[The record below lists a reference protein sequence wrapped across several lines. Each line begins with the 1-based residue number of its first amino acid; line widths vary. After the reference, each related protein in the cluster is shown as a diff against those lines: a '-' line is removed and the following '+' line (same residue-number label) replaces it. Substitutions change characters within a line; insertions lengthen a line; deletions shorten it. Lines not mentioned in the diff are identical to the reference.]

1 MYQPGMCFPG
11 IYSSVDETSGD
22 VELKIKWLGPK
33 TSYSMVCVYRQ
44 VKVEPD
50 EETGRQQTSAQYT
63 EVLTQVSHRSR
74 PSPHPGQ
81 S

>member
-1 MYQPGMCFPG
+1 MYYPE
-11 IYSSVDETSGD
+11 IYSSVDKTSGD
-22 VELKIKWLGPK
+22 IEHKTKWLGPK

-63 EVLTQVSHRSR
+63 EVLTQVSHRSH
-74 PSPHPGQ
+74 PSPQPGQ